1 MTFLTTCIFCGGAV
15 VEWDEEIAKCT
26 GYCKRP
32 QRPLEDLTPDER
44 HRYFKRIQK
53 LIAIDTASNVEVSE
67 DVL

>member
-15 VEWDEEIAKCT
+15 VEWDAETAKCT

-32 QRPLEDLTPDER
+32 QKRLEDLTPDER

-53 LIAIDTASNVEVSE
+53 IIAIDTASNVEVRGG
-67 DVL
+67 VL